1 MNYPYYYQFNEDFV
15 PGTKFYVQL
24 ENTTFLSVYNRFNKK
39 SSRVLFYDNCG
50 LFIIQALKPKKRKW
64 NSANVVTTTYEKIN
78 VGTKRETAHLSK
90 GTLIQLIL
98 KNKTL

>member
-1 MNYPYYYQFNEDFV
+1 MNYPDYYQFNENFV

-39 SSRVLFYDNCG
+39 SSRVLFSDNCG
-50 LFIIQALKPKKRKW
+50 LFIVQSLKPKKRKW
-64 NSANVVTTTYEKIN
+64 SSDNVITTTYEKII
-78 VGTKRETAHLSK
+78 VGTKKETTHLSK